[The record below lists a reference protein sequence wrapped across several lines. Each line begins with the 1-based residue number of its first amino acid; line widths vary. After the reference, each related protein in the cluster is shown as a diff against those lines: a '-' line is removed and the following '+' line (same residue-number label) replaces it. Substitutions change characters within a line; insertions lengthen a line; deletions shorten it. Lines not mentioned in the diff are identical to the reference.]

1 MRDEGEPQVAP
12 IASDTHQFSRLM
24 VFFALVYI
32 VEGLGQTGG
41 LISQPLN
48 YFLKERYGWSPVEV
62 TAYLTVL
69 NFPWVIKP
77 VYGIVS
83 DFIPLF
89 GYRRKAYLVIANAA
103 AAAAYFWV
111 ASSTAPG
118 EILLGLLLTAY
129 AMAASSTLSGA
140 VLVENGQRFGA
151 SDTFVNQEWL
161 WFNVA
166 AIASALLGGLLVEH
180 LSAAGA
186 LHTAALIVGVA
197 PFLAVFG
204 TLFLISE
211 ERSRADLAQL
221 KATFRGLL
229 TSLRRRELWLIGGFL
244 FLYYFNPGFGTPLYY
259 YMTDELRFSQ
269 QFIGLLGAV
278 SSAGWVA
285 GALIYRWALRG
296 MTSRALLY
304 LSIIYGTVATLLFL
318 LLADPIAAV
327 IVNFAAGV
335 AGMISMVATLTLAA
349 DFAPQ
354 RAEGFTYA
362 ALLSLTNLAMSLGDN
377 VGSLLFEHVF
387 GNRLAPLIIV
397 SAAATA
403 VIVIFVPL
411 LRLGGK
417 RHGKAAARA

>member
-1 MRDEGEPQVAP
+1 MA
-12 IASDTHQFSRLM
+12 
-24 VFFALVYI
+24 FFALVYV

-41 LISQPLN
+41 LVAQPLN
-48 YFLKERYGWSPVEV
+48 YFLKEQYGWTPVQV

-69 NFPWVIKP
+69 NFPWIIKP

-111 ASSTAPG
+111 ASVVEPG
-118 EILLGLLLTAY
+118 EILLGLLLTSY

-140 VLVENGQRFGA
+140 VLVENGQRLGA

-166 AIASALLGGLLVEH
+166 AVASALLGGILVEH
-180 LSAAGA
+180 LSPTGA
-186 LHTAALIVGVA
+186 LHAAALIVGVA
-197 PFLAVFG
+197 PFLAIFG
-204 TLFLISE
+204 SLFLITE

-259 YMTDELRFSQ
+259 YMTDELKFSQ

-296 MTSRALLY
+296 ISSRTLLY
-304 LSIIYGTVATLLFL
+304 LSILYGTVATLLFL

-327 IVNFAAGV
+327 IVNFAAGI

-349 DFAPQ
+349 DFAPH

-387 GNRLAPLIIV
+387 GNRLAPLILV

-403 VIVIFVPL
+403 IIAVFVPL

-417 RHGKAAARA
+417 RHGEAATPA

>member
-1 MRDEGEPQVAP
+1 MNAAQHRQLR
-12 IASDTHQFSRLM
+12 RLM

-41 LISQPLN
+41 LVAQPLN
-48 YFLKERYGWSPVEV
+48 YFLKEQYGWSPVEV

-69 NFPWVIKP
+69 NFPWIIKP
-77 VYGIVS
+77 VYGLVS

-89 GYRRKAYLVIANAA
+89 GYRRKAYLVLANGA

-111 ASSTAPG
+111 ASVTAPG
-118 EILLGLLLTAY
+118 MILLALLLTAY

-140 VLVENGQRFGA
+140 VLVENGQRLGA

-166 AIASALLGGLLVEH
+166 AIASALLGGILVEH
-180 LSAAGA
+180 LSPAGA
-186 LHTAALIVGVA
+186 LHAAAMIVGVA
-197 PFLAVFG
+197 PFLAIFG
-204 TLFLISE
+204 TLFLIDE
-211 ERSRADLAQL
+211 ERNRADLAQL
-221 KATFRGLL
+221 KATLRGLL
-229 TSLRRRELWLIGGFL
+229 ASLRRRELWLIGGFL

-259 YMTDELRFSQ
+259 YMTDELKFSQ
-269 QFIGLLGAV
+269 QFIGLLGAM

-285 GALIYRWALRG
+285 GALLYRWALRG
-296 MTSRALLY
+296 LTSQTLLY
-304 LSIIYGTVATLLFL
+304 LSILCGTATTLLFL

-327 IVNFAAGV
+327 VVNFAAGV
-335 AGMISMVATLTLAA
+335 AGMISMVASLTLAA
-349 DFAPQ
+349 DFCPP
-354 RAEGFTYA
+354 RAEGFTFA

-387 GNRLAPLIIV
+387 GNRLAPLILV

-403 VIVIFVPL
+403 IIAIFVPL

-417 RHGKAAARA
+417 RHGEAAAQA

>member
-1 MRDEGEPQVAP
+1 MRDNAEPRVALT
-12 IASDTHQFSRLM
+12 ATERRQFRRLM
-24 VFFALVYI
+24 AFFALVYV

-41 LISQPLN
+41 LVAQPLN
-48 YFLKERYGWSPVEV
+48 YFLKEQYGWSPVQV

-69 NFPWVIKP
+69 NFPWIIKP

-111 ASSTAPG
+111 GSVTAPG
-118 EILLGLLLTAY
+118 GILLGLLLTAY

-140 VLVENGQRFGA
+140 VLVENGQRLGT

-180 LSAAGA
+180 LSPAGA
-186 LHTAALIVGVA
+186 LHMAATIVGVA

-204 TLFLISE
+204 ALFLITE

-221 KATFRGLL
+221 KATFRGLV

-259 YMTDELRFSQ
+259 YMTDELKFSQ

-296 MTSRALLY
+296 ISSRALLY
-304 LSIIYGTVATLLFL
+304 LSILYGTVATLLFL

-387 GNRLAPLIIV
+387 ANRLAPLILV

-403 VIVIFVPL
+403 IIAVLVPL

-417 RHGKAAARA
+417 RHGEAAAPA